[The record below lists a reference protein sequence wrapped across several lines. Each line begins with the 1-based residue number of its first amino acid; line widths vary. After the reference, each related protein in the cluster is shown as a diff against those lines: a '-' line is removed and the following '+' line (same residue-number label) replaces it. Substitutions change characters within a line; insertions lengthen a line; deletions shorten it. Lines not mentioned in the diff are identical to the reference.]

1 MATYVFLLIIMGS
14 NSVSMQVT
22 PMEDM
27 SQCKAAISAMKKAEK
42 ERSWIDTE
50 ARIHSV
56 KCVEVPRG

>member
-14 NSVSMQVT
+14 QSPIMQIT

-27 SQCKAAISAMKKAEK
+27 SQCHAAIKAMNKAEK
-42 ERSWIDTE
+42 DRSWIDTS

-56 KCVEVPRG
+56 QCVEVSQ